1 MNNQNS
7 GVSGVVFLE
16 TLRRTWKGTLGWAFG
31 MALMVGYVVVA
42 IPDVKTLQQYT
53 ELFKNSPKIAVLLL
67 GSDTAAMMTAEG
79 MFGVMFFSWIMLVLS
94 CYGVIAGLSITANEE
109 ERGIMDVLLAM
120 PLPRWRIVIEKFAAH
135 VLNTFVIAFL
145 TFLAIW
151 AFTTNS
157 ELYKITAGS
166 AFASSMN
173 MIPPILVTIAFTAF
187 VASVVRRRGQVIAI
201 AGAFVAVSYLLDLI
215 GRATEGTSASLRYL
229 SFFTWFDGTNVLIRG
244 AQVGSMLLL
253 TVVALVLIAAATGLF
268 QRRDVGV

>member
-173 MIPPILVTIAFTAF
+173 MIPPILVTIAF
-187 VASVVRRRGQVIAI
+187 